1 MDGGMSKLMGMGGD
15 GGPAGGASLD
25 LDGGLSSVG
34 SALGM
39 GAGSG
44 GAGGLIDMAMGIVYP
59 MMKPM
64 MEASIRKITIT
75 VRWKEGPNPQE
86 FVLAQFVTNPQ
97 SGGFM
102 GGGMFGDGGVLPT
115 SSATP
120 ATTGTTTTTRPA
132 PVWSDPLK
140 SRVSQRGLTLVE
152 VLVAL
157 AVLAMIG
164 VLLYGAFDSLSH
176 GKKAE
181 GIRGDRARQ
190 GRQAILR
197 MTREIQSAFLSMHNP
212 ANVSLQTRVVAFV
225 GQNSQPFDR
234 LDFQAFAHRR
244 IVANSHESD
253 QAEVGYFAAADPD
266 VDGKMD
272 LVRREQTPPDM
283 EREEGR
289 RRQRA
294 CART

>member
-1 MDGGMSKLMGMGGD
+1 
-15 GGPAGGASLD
+15 
-25 LDGGLSSVG
+25 
-34 SALGM
+34 
-39 GAGSG
+39 
-44 GAGGLIDMAMGIVYP
+44 
-59 MMKPM
+59 MK
-64 MEASIRKITIT
+64 T
-75 VRWKEGPNPQE
+75 
-86 FVLAQFVTNPQ
+86 
-97 SGGFM
+97 
-102 GGGMFGDGGVLPT
+102 
-115 SSATP
+115 
-120 ATTGTTTTTRPA
+120 
-132 PVWSDPLK
+132 

-181 GIRGDRARQ
+181 SVRGDRARQ
-190 GRQAILR
+190 GRQAMLR

-244 IVANSHESD
+244 IEANSHESD
-253 QAEVGYFAAADPD
+253 QAEVGYFAASDPD
-266 VDGKMD
+266 VDGKTD

-283 EREEGR
+283 DAKKGGVVNVLCEDIEAFDVRYLDPQTQQWVETWDTTQALGQQNRLPLEIRITLTLKHVPAGVEPTYTTKFMMPM
-289 RRQRA
+289 QQPL
-294 CART
+294 TFGIPQ